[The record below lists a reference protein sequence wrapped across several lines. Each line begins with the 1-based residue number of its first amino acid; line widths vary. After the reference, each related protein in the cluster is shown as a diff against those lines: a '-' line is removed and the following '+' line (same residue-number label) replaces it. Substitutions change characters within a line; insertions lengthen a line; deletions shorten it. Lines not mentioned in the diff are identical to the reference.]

1 MLLPASLGSI
11 AVSGW
16 REMDPVSLSDVEAIQ
31 RLAVAMVV
39 GAILGI
45 ERERLDRPAGL
56 RTYMLVVEGA
66 CLFMICAILLADQVI
81 KAGGVSDPGR
91 IASTV
96 VQGIGFIAAGVIL
109 DEESDRPDDR
119 RRSLGRDRARA
130 AHWRGI
136 LFRRD
141 RCHGRNRRCISR
153 SEGFELR
160 FLSSKSDGGRDT
172 SE

>member
-1 MLLPASLGSI
+1 
-11 AVSGW
+11 
-16 REMDPVSLSDVEAIQ
+16 MDPVSLSDVEANQ

-66 CLFMICAILLADQVI
+66 CLFMICAILLADQVAR
-81 KAGGVSDPGR
+81 AGGVSDPAR

-109 DEESDRPDDR
+109 TTGKEVIGLTTAAGLWVATA
-119 RRSLGRDRARA
+119 LGLLIGAGFYFVAIVATVATVVALVALR
-130 AHWRGI
+130 
-136 LFRRD
+136 
-141 RCHGRNRRCISR
+141 
-153 SEGFELR
+153 GFELR
-160 FLSSKSDGGRDT
+160 FLSSKPDGGRDT
-172 SE
+172 S